1 MFPTP
6 PPLHQASLIVIATII
21 LGITSNI
28 VRSDSIPWI
37 AEELAVAEEI
47 SIETETAAEP
57 ILQGISLEQAKTLFD
72 DNIIFVDAR
81 GEEYWIEGHIPGAMV
96 NRNFMELT
104 FKIDSIQGR
113 TKPVVVY
120 CSDDDCGSSE
130 DLAYDLQYSG
140 FTHLYVFKGGWLSW
154 NDAGYP
160 TESIQ

>member
-6 PPLHQASLIVIATII
+6 PPLHQASLIVMATIV
-21 LGITSNI
+21 LGIMSNTI
-28 VRSDSIPWI
+28 RSDSIPWI
-37 AEELAVAEEI
+37 AEALAVTDKI
-47 SIETETAAEP
+47 SIETETSEAP
-57 ILQGISLEQAKTLFD
+57 ILQGISLEQAKKLFD
-72 DNIIFVDAR
+72 DNFIFVDAR
-81 GEEYWIEGHIPGAMV
+81 GEEYWSEGHIPGAMV

-140 FTHLYVFKGGWLSW
+140 FTHLYIFKGGWLSW

-160 TESIQ
+160 TEISQ